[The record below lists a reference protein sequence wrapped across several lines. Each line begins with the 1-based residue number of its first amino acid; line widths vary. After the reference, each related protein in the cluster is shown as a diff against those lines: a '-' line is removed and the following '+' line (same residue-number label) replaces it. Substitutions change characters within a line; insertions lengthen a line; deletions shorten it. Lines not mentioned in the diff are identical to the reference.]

1 MVRSLD
7 VSTAAASVSVSV
19 SAGGLAAADDNEEV
33 TQFQESPVA
42 MVGTG
47 LCV

>member
-7 VSTAAASVSVSV
+7 VSTAAASVSVS
-19 SAGGLAAADDNEEV
+19 AGGLAADDDNEEV